1 MSRRRIVLLVV
12 LTGMLALLGVQAGG
26 AAQAK
31 HKPAPKPKPLSPR
44 QKLGKMKHIVV
55 IYEEN
60 HSFDNLYGGWE
71 SVNGLSKATAAK
83 TTQVSQAGSPYTC
96 LLQVDVNLASP
107 PLAPTCTD
115 TTTGTSFTSAFANKP
130 FTIDDYIKPAD
141 TTCPPPAQAF
151 SFPNG
156 VLKGAGQPG
165 GCTRDM
171 VHEFYQEQYDL
182 NGGAQN
188 RYVTGE
194 DAVGL
199 TMGHYDTKSL
209 PIYAYLHS
217 SSHPH
222 YAILD
227 DFFQAAFG
235 GSFLNHQW
243 LIAAATPTYPNP
255 PANLRTILDSNG
267 MPVKYPLYTPTGPV
281 QRGPIAAACP
291 APLNLA
297 CGDYAVNTMQPT
309 NPPFGTF
316 GAKLPVQTGATIG
329 DLLTAKKIG
338 WAWYAGGW
346 SNASGAVNGPGW
358 TNGSG
363 PSCSDPN
370 VIPGS
375 TYPNCPD
382 NLFQFHHQPFAY
394 FANYASGTPG
404 RDHLKDEAAFTQILS
419 SSTKTCGL
427 QSVSFVKPIGE
438 NNEHPGY
445 ASTPGGESHLV
456 ALIKAVEGSAC
467 KKDTMVIVTYDEFGG
482 QWDHVSPPGLGGISG
497 PHDQWGPGTRVPA
510 LVIAPL
516 LRGNFVA
523 DHTQHDTTSILAT
536 IEHRFGLKALGARDA
551 AVKDLTTVFQ
561 AAPAK

>member
-1 MSRRRIVLLVV
+1 MSRRRI
-12 LTGMLALLGVQAGG
+12 ALLILMASAFALFGVQAG
-26 AAQAK
+26 AAT
-31 HKPAPKPKPLSPR
+31 HKTKPKPLTPR
-44 QKLGKMKHIVV
+44 QKLALTKHIVV

-71 SVNGLSKATAAK
+71 GVNGLARATPAK
-83 TTQVSQAGSPYTC
+83 TTQVNQAGAPYTC
-96 LLQVDVNLASP
+96 LLQVDVNLAVP
-107 PLAPTCTD
+107 PLASTCTD

-156 VLKGAGQPG
+156 VAKGGAGLAG
-165 GCTRDM
+165 GCTRDI

-199 TMGHYDTKSL
+199 VMGHYDTKAL
-209 PIYAYLHS
+209 PIYKYLHART
-217 SSHPH
+217 HPR

-227 DFFQAAFG
+227 DLFQGAFG

-243 LIAAATPTYPNP
+243 LIAAATPTYASP
-255 PANLRTILDSNG
+255 PDSLRTILDSNG
-267 MPVKYPLYTPTGPV
+267 MPVKYPLYNPTGTV
-281 QRGPIAAACP
+281 RRGPIAAACP

-309 NPPFGTF
+309 NPPSGSF
-316 GAKLPVQTGATIG
+316 GAKIPLQTASTIG
-329 DLLTAKKIG
+329 DLLTAKGID

-346 SNASGAVNGPGW
+346 SNAAGAVNGPGW
-358 TNGSG
+358 TNGAG
-363 PSCSDPN
+363 PACSDPN
-370 VIPGS
+370 VIAGS

-382 NLFQFHHQPFAY
+382 WLFQFHHQPFNY
-394 FANYASGTPG
+394 FANYAPGTSG
-404 RDHLKDEAAFTQILS
+404 RAHLQDEVAFTQLLS
-419 SSTKTCGL
+419 SSATKCTL
-427 QSVSFVKPIGE
+427 KPVSFVKPIGE
-438 NNEHPGY
+438 ANEHPGY

-456 ALIKAVEGSAC
+456 TLIRAIEGSAC
-467 KKDTMVIVTYDEFGG
+467 KSNTMVVVTYDEYGG
-482 QWDHVSPPGLGGISG
+482 QWDHVSPPGQGGAPG
-497 PHDQWGPGTRVPA
+497 PHDQWGPGTRVPT
-510 LVIAPL
+510 LVISPL
-516 LRGNFVA
+516 LRFPRVC

-536 IEHRFGLKALGARDA
+536 IEHRYGLRALGTRDA
-551 AVKDLTTVFQ
+551 AVKDLSSAFS
-561 AAPAK
+561 AGPLKK